1 MEGPLAGPAG
11 GAVRSFRMPFESRY
25 QSLVDVFERTVEA
38 HRGRPLFGTK
48 QGGGWGWI
56 TYGEFANLV
65 ECLRGGL
72 AALGV
77 ARGDRVAIV
86 SNNRVPWAV
95 AAYAC
100 YGLGAVFVPLYEA
113 QAPKD
118 WEFVV
123 RDSGAKILAVANEA
137 VLGKAKYLLDAVPS
151 LGHFVLIDGDA
162 GSDARVTTYVAALAS
177 ARPLPVVHPDPEEP
191 ATILYTSG
199 TTSTPKGVI
208 LTHGNLASN
217 VSAAQDVFPILP
229 SDRSLSI
236 LPWAHAFGQ
245 TCELHTFFACG
256 ASMALC
262 EGMDKVL
269 DNLAEVS
276 PTLLACVPTIF
287 NRLYTA
293 VQQQLAGRPKAIR
306 ALVSRALAAKGR
318 ERAGARLGL
327 AEKAIVAVVDR
338 IVFSKVRQRLGGKLR
353 FAISGGAALSREV
366 AEFIDSIGVTVFEGY
381 GLTETSPV
389 ASANG
394 PGARKIGSVGR
405 PFPGVTVTID
415 PSAVEHPASDRKA
428 GGRVEGEIIVAG
440 PNVMKGYF
448 NRPEETA
455 AVLTPTGAFR
465 TGDMGYL
472 DGEGFLV
479 ITGRIKEQYKLEN
492 GKYVVPSPLE
502 DDLKLSPY
510 IANVMVYGENRPY
523 NVALVMANVPALRQW
538 AERSHVA
545 LPQDANAIFADERV
559 RDLVR
564 SEIKAHS
571 TAFKGFERIEAFELV
586 AGEFTVESGM
596 LTPKMGLKRRRVVEQ
611 FGAVIERLYA
621 RGKDA
626 PRFAGG
632 QRLRGVRSGAE
643 RRGRSSRRRE
653 QPPPVD
659 HLDAALGRPKLDR
672 AAHPARVAPDLDRDR
687 ARERHPDLL
696 YQPVVHPAERVR
708 PAPEPRRGRD
718 RAEGAAVVRAHVDEA
733 RHALGEGKCAEVV
746 SELRA
751 RSRRGRPR
759 GCVVEH
765 RATPL
770 ALEALR
776 LAVEVER
783 EHFVAEVL
791 DEEVRVARR
800 GRRAG
805 RCARGPPTGSRRPS
819 SRSGAR
825 GLCSRGA
832 AAGSPRGSSRPI
844 RSRRS
849 G

>member
-1 MEGPLAGPAG
+1 
-11 GAVRSFRMPFESRY
+11 MPFEPRY
-25 QSLVDVFERTVEA
+25 RSLVDVFERTVEA

-77 ARGDRVAIV
+77 ERGDRVAIV

-100 YGLGAVFVPLYEA
+100 YGLGAIFVPLYEA
-113 QAPKD
+113 QASKD

-123 RDSGAKILAVANEA
+123 RDSGAKILFVANET
-137 VLGKAKYLLDAVPS
+137 VLGKAKYLLDAAPS
-151 LGHFVLIDGDA
+151 LARLVLMDGSPGTD
-162 GSDARVTTYVAALAS
+162 GRVTTYVSALA
-177 ARPLPVVHPDPEEP
+177 AGRAPAAHHPDPDDT

-269 DNLAEVS
+269 ENLAEVS

-293 VQQQLAGRPKAIR
+293 VQQQLAARPKAIR
-306 ALVSRALAAKGR
+306 ALVGRALAAKAR

-327 AEKAIVAVVDR
+327 ADKAVVGLVDR

-366 AEFIDSIGVTVFEGY
+366 GEFIDSIGVTVFEGY

-394 PGARKIGSVGR
+394 PNGRKIGSVGR
-405 PFPGVTVTID
+405 PFPGVTISID
-415 PSAVEHPASDRKA
+415 PSAVDHPSSEGKA
-428 GGRVEGEIIVAG
+428 GGRVEGEIVVAG

-455 AVLTPTGAFR
+455 AVLTPAGAFR
-465 TGDMGYL
+465 TGDMGYV
-472 DGEGFLV
+472 DDQGFLI

-502 DDLKLSPY
+502 DDLRLSPY
-510 IANVMVYGENRPY
+510 VANVMVYGENRPF
-523 NVALVMANVPALRQW
+523 NVALVMPNVAAIRQW
-538 AERSHVA
+538 AEKNHVA
-545 LPQDANAIFADERV
+545 LPQDADAVLSDERV
-559 RDLVR
+559 RDLVGA
-564 SEIKAHS
+564 EIRAHS
-571 TAFKGFERIEAFELV
+571 SGFKGFERIEAFELV
-586 AGEFTVESGM
+586 GGEFTVESGM

-611 FGAVIERLYA
+611 FGPVLEGLYA
-621 RGKDA
+621 RAKGA
-626 PRFAGG
+626 PRS
-632 QRLRGVRSGAE
+632 RPGA
-643 RRGRSSRRRE
+643 
-653 QPPPVD
+653 
-659 HLDAALGRPKLDR
+659 
-672 AAHPARVAPDLDRDR
+672 
-687 ARERHPDLL
+687 
-696 YQPVVHPAERVR
+696 
-708 PAPEPRRGRD
+708 
-718 RAEGAAVVRAHVDEA
+718 
-733 RHALGEGKCAEVV
+733 
-746 SELRA
+746 
-751 RSRRGRPR
+751 
-759 GCVVEH
+759 
-765 RATPL
+765 
-770 ALEALR
+770 
-776 LAVEVER
+776 
-783 EHFVAEVL
+783 
-791 DEEVRVARR
+791 
-800 GRRAG
+800 
-805 RCARGPPTGSRRPS
+805 
-819 SRSGAR
+819 
-825 GLCSRGA
+825 GA
-832 AAGSPRGSSRPI
+832 AARG
-844 RSRRS
+844 
-849 G
+849 

>member
-1 MEGPLAGPAG
+1 
-11 GAVRSFRMPFESRY
+11 MPFEPRY
-25 QSLVDVFERTVEA
+25 QSLVDVYERTVEA
-38 HRGRPLFGTK
+38 HRGRALFGTK

-72 AALGV
+72 ASLGV
-77 ARGDRVAIV
+77 ERGDRVAIV

-113 QAPKD
+113 QSPKD

-123 RDSGAKILAVANEA
+123 RDSGAKLLAVANET
-137 VLGKAKYLLDAVPS
+137 VLGKAQYLLDAVPS
-151 LGHFVLIDGDA
+151 LARIVLIEGNAPGDP
-162 GSDARVTTYVAALAS
+162 RVTTYLSALAS
-177 ARPLPVVHPDPEEP
+177 GRPPPAVHPAPDEP

-199 TTSTPKGVI
+199 TTGAPKGVV

-217 VSAAQDVFPILP
+217 VSGAQDVFPILP

-287 NRLYTA
+287 NRLFTA

-306 ALVSRALAAKGR
+306 ALVARALASKAR

-327 AEKAIVAVVDR
+327 PERAVVALVDR

-366 AEFIDSIGVTVFEGY
+366 GEFIDSIGVTVFEGY

-394 PGARKIGSVGR
+394 PSGRKLGTVGR

-415 PSAVEHPASDRKA
+415 PSAVEHPSADRKA
-428 GGRVEGEIIVAG
+428 GGPVEGEIVVAG

-455 AVLTPTGAFR
+455 AVLSPSGAFR
-465 TGDMGYL
+465 TGDMGYI
-472 DGEGFLV
+472 DGEGFVV

-492 GKYVVPSPLE
+492 GKYVVPSALE
-502 DDLKLSPY
+502 DELRLSPY

-523 NVALVMANVPALRQW
+523 NVALVMANVAALRTW
-538 AERSHVA
+538 AERTHVE
-545 LPQDANAIFADERV
+545 LPQDAGAVLTNERV
-559 RDLVR
+559 RDLVG

-571 TAFKGFERIEAFELV
+571 TGFKGFERIEAFELV
-586 AGEFTVESGM
+586 PGEFTVESGM

-611 FGAVIERLYA
+611 FGPVLERLYA
-621 RGKDA
+621 RGKEA
-626 PRFAGG
+626 PRPRAGG
-632 QRLRGVRSGAE
+632 AT
-643 RRGRSSRRRE
+643 
-653 QPPPVD
+653 
-659 HLDAALGRPKLDR
+659 
-672 AAHPARVAPDLDRDR
+672 
-687 ARERHPDLL
+687 
-696 YQPVVHPAERVR
+696 
-708 PAPEPRRGRD
+708 PAP
-718 RAEGAAVVRAHVDEA
+718 
-733 RHALGEGKCAEVV
+733 
-746 SELRA
+746 SA
-751 RSRRGRPR
+751 RS
-759 GCVVEH
+759 
-765 RATPL
+765 
-770 ALEALR
+770 
-776 LAVEVER
+776 
-783 EHFVAEVL
+783 
-791 DEEVRVARR
+791 
-800 GRRAG
+800 
-805 RCARGPPTGSRRPS
+805 
-819 SRSGAR
+819 
-825 GLCSRGA
+825 
-832 AAGSPRGSSRPI
+832 
-844 RSRRS
+844 
-849 G
+849 

>member
-1 MEGPLAGPAG
+1 
-11 GAVRSFRMPFESRY
+11 MPFESRY

-77 ARGDRVAIV
+77 ERGDRVAIV

-113 QAPKD
+113 QSPKD

-123 RDSGAKILAVANEA
+123 RDSGAKVLAVANEA
-137 VLGKAKYLLDAVPS
+137 VLGKARYLLDEVPS
-151 LGHFVLIDGDA
+151 LARILVIE
-162 GSDARVTTYVAALAS
+162 GSPSGDARVTTYLSALA
-177 ARPLPVVHPDPEEP
+177 AGRPPPVVHPTSDET

-199 TTSTPKGVI
+199 TTGAPKGVV
-208 LTHGNLASN
+208 LSHGNLASN

-269 DNLAEVS
+269 PNLAEVS
-276 PTLLACVPTIF
+276 PTLIACVPTIF
-287 NRLYTA
+287 NRLFTA

-306 ALVSRALAAKGR
+306 ALVARALAAKAR

-327 AEKAIVAVVDR
+327 AEKAVVAVVDR

-366 AEFIDSIGVTVFEGY
+366 GEFIDSIGVTVFEGY

-394 PGARKIGSVGR
+394 PSGRKIGSVGR

-415 PSAVEHPASDRKA
+415 PSTVDHPSADRKP
-428 GGRVEGEIIVAG
+428 GGPVEGEIVIAG

-455 AVLTPTGAFR
+455 AVLTPAGAFR
-465 TGDMGYL
+465 SGDMGYI
-472 DGEGFLV
+472 DDEGFLV

-502 DDLKLSPY
+502 DALRLSPY
-510 IANVMVYGENRPY
+510 ISNVMIYGENRPY
-523 NVALVMANVPALRQW
+523 NVALVMPNLPALRDW
-538 AERSHVA
+538 AERTHVA
-545 LPQDANAIFADERV
+545 LPQDDGAVLADERV

-564 SEIKAHS
+564 SEITAHAS
-571 TAFKGFERIEAFELV
+571 GFKGFERIEAFELV
-586 AGEFTVESGM
+586 SGEFTVESGM

-611 FGAVIERLYA
+611 FGPVLERLYA
-621 RGKDA
+621 RGKDMPRSRPGAGA
-626 PRFAGG
+626 PAPS
-632 QRLRGVRSGAE
+632 VRS
-643 RRGRSSRRRE
+643 
-653 QPPPVD
+653 
-659 HLDAALGRPKLDR
+659 
-672 AAHPARVAPDLDRDR
+672 
-687 ARERHPDLL
+687 
-696 YQPVVHPAERVR
+696 
-708 PAPEPRRGRD
+708 
-718 RAEGAAVVRAHVDEA
+718 
-733 RHALGEGKCAEVV
+733 
-746 SELRA
+746 
-751 RSRRGRPR
+751 
-759 GCVVEH
+759 
-765 RATPL
+765 
-770 ALEALR
+770 
-776 LAVEVER
+776 
-783 EHFVAEVL
+783 
-791 DEEVRVARR
+791 
-800 GRRAG
+800 
-805 RCARGPPTGSRRPS
+805 
-819 SRSGAR
+819 
-825 GLCSRGA
+825 
-832 AAGSPRGSSRPI
+832 
-844 RSRRS
+844 
-849 G
+849 